1 MAARGTRMTYATAQ
15 MFTVDKATQEK
26 LGIKQK
32 SKRHNMTDGILRIF
46 YMAERDLK
54 KQALTVDEIV
64 AAYYNMYTVTRIDP
78 KERDKKAIIMK
89 LFLMKGGTADNGIL
103 ETIQKGVYRIR
114 KSKSQYYMT
123 KSAEWDNE

>member
-1 MAARGTRMTYATAQ
+1 MAARGTRMTHATAHI
-15 MFTVDKATQEK
+15 FSVDKATQEK

-54 KQALTVDEIV
+54 RQVLTVDEIV
-64 AAYYNMYTVTRIDP
+64 AAYYNMYTVTGIDP

-103 ETIQKGVYRIR
+103 ETTQKGVYRIR
-114 KSKSQYYMT
+114 KSKSQYYMM
-123 KSAEWDNE
+123 KSAEWANE